1 MTDSFGFFLK
11 FMMLGTTPITVEGV
25 QMNIWYSGYANP
37 KDMYELGYDVINTN
51 DGDQYIVPGAGYY
64 YDYLNKNHIYGN
76 WQPNV
81 VAGFKIPAGSSQMLG
96 ANFAVWNDKT
106 GPVNDNGTSD
116 VELFDRIYDIM
127 PIYGAK
133 LWGDIRD
140 YSLNELNA
148 LSAKTNY
155 APNSNPTYQ
164 VESVSDT
171 YIDYD
176 FNNDK
181 GLDYSGNA
189 YNLTEQ
195 KNVSYTEGEHGDA
208 LVLNGGE
215 SYVETPVKN
224 IGINTKV
231 DFWVN
236 KAATGYDEEQI
247 LFESDFGTIK
257 AVQKETGKFGFSRWQ
272 RDYSFNYQLPENE
285 WVHITLVNEYTRTK
299 LYVNDELVSELAR
312 EADKGNKWAT
322 LITPIEKIGSETNAF
337 EGMIDDLVISKKDA
351 QEMPENVRALAGKLA
366 EAKEE
371 LAKTDVYTEA
381 SLAALQV
388 KVEAAEAVL
397 ADWENAD
404 VDLALNEL
412 TKAIEDLEKNGDTKP
427 VAKEDLEALIKY
439 AKEAQKDP
447 SYKYVVKKVREMFE
461 QALADANKVNGNA
474 AATQAEVD
482 AAYDAL
488 LKTVHLLEFKGNME
502 RLEALVVTARKE
514 TEEMYTPKSWE
525 PFAKALQEA
534 EKILEEGNT
543 LQAEVDAARETLLNA
558 IFGLRE
564 VPNKDKLNELLAK
577 VKAMDLKVYS
587 EGTASAVKAAYAKAM
602 AVFEDKNADQT
613 QVDAAVAALE
623 KAVKAANAE
632 VGTGEKPDTSD
643 KSNVSDEKDDNKVA
657 SDNAGSKTN
666 KTAGNTAAK
675 TGDSANTAVPA
686 AGLAAILAAI
696 IAWKKKVN

>member
-1 MTDSFGFFLK
+1 M
-11 FMMLGTTPITVEGV
+11 
-25 QMNIWYSGYANP
+25 
-37 KDMYELGYDVINTN
+37 
-51 DGDQYIVPGAGYY
+51 
-64 YDYLNKNHIYGN
+64 
-76 WQPNV
+76 
-81 VAGFKIPAGSSQMLG
+81 
-96 ANFAVWNDKT
+96 
-106 GPVNDNGTSD
+106 
-116 VELFDRIYDIM
+116 
-127 PIYGAK
+127 
-133 LWGDIRD
+133 
-140 YSLNELNA
+140 
-148 LSAKTNY
+148 
-155 APNSNPTYQ
+155 
-164 VESVSDT
+164 
-171 YIDYD
+171 
-176 FNNDK
+176 
-181 GLDYSGNA
+181 
-189 YNLTEQ
+189 
-195 KNVSYTEGEHGDA
+195 
-208 LVLNGGE
+208 
-215 SYVETPVKN
+215 
-224 IGINTKV
+224 
-231 DFWVN
+231 
-236 KAATGYDEEQI
+236 
-247 LFESDFGTIK
+247 
-257 AVQKETGKFGFSRWQ
+257 
-272 RDYSFNYQLPENE
+272 PENE

-623 KAVKAANAE
+623 KAVKATNAE